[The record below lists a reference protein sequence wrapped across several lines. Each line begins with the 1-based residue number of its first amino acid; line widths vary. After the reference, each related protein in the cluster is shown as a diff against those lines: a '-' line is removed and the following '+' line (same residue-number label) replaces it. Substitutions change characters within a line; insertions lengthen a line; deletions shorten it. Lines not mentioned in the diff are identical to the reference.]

1 MLKTIKAKYRNGM
14 LEPMEKLEIPDDI
27 EITITIDTNLII
39 LNEAK
44 DGNWWKWQGIL
55 KGTSALQEHEQEHKN
70 SQMSS
75 CDWRSR
81 IQAS

>member
-39 LNEAK
+39 SDEAK
-44 DGNWWKWQGIL
+44 DENWWKWQGIL
-55 KGTSALQEHEQEHKN
+55 KGTSALQEHEQEHKKEVN
-70 SQMSS
+70 REKSP
-75 CDWRSR
+75 
-81 IQAS
+81 